1 MLDDARLRFRLLTI
15 VLAALSGCI
24 GNCDPPPKPVSPE
37 AGGGDAMVAVRDAR
51 DAATDARNDAF
62 AETTADAAV
71 LADKGKTLYGRY
83 CDFCHGADGHGYA
96 ADEAPALANDD
107 LLAIA
112 SDEYLRDAILKGRPG
127 TTMSSWGHGRG
138 GPLGADD
145 AMAIVV
151 FLRGWQK
158 RLAEKL
164 EKRTVEGDAARGEKL
179 YGAQCAKCHGAKGTG
194 GKYNALANAELLAA
208 ASDEFLAYTIEHGR
222 SGTPMSSFS
231 TLKKQDVDDVVTLLR
246 TWQKAPNAQL
256 DLPPKAGELKSV
268 VIHPKGPEPT
278 TFKEGADFIPVDVV
292 KKEVDRGAALVI
304 VDARAP
310 GDYAMMHV
318 AGAISVPFYTVNDYA
333 AQIPK
338 DRWIL
343 TYCAC
348 PHAASVKARDAL
360 RALGYKKVAVLD
372 EGINVW
378 RDRGYPVRCGSKP

>member
-1 MLDDARLRFRLLTI
+1 MLDGATLRLRLATI
-15 VLAALSGCI
+15 LLAALSGCI
-24 GNCDPPPKPVSPE
+24 GNCDPPPKPASPE
-37 AGGGDAMVAVRDAR
+37 GGRGDAMAAVHDAAVDAR
-51 DAATDARNDAF
+51 KDAF

-71 LADKGKTLYGRY
+71 LVDKGKTLYGRY

-107 LLAIA
+107 LLTIA
-112 SDEYLRDAILKGRPG
+112 TDDYLRDAIMKGRPG
-127 TTMSSWGHGRG
+127 TTMSSWGIGRG
-138 GPLGADD
+138 GPVGADD
-145 AMAIVV
+145 ASAIVV
-151 FLRGWQK
+151 FLRAWQK
-158 RLAEKL
+158 RPAEKL

-179 YGAQCAKCHGAKGTG
+179 YGAQCAKCHGAMGTG

-222 SGTPMSSFS
+222 TGTPMPAFAQQ
-231 TLKKQDVDDVVTLLR
+231 LKKQDVDDLLTLLR
-246 TWQKAPNAQL
+246 SWQKAPGAPL
-256 DLPPKAGELKSV
+256 DLPPKPGELKKV
-268 VIHPKGPEPT
+268 VINPKGPEPT
-278 TFKEGADFIPVDVV
+278 TFKEGADFIPVDLV
-292 KKEVDRGAALVI
+292 KKEVDRGAALII

-318 AGAISVPFYTVNDYA
+318 AGAVSVPFYTVNDYA

-338 DRWIL
+338 DHWIL

-378 RDRGYPVRCGSKP
+378 RDRGYPVRGGAKP

>member
-1 MLDDARLRFRLLTI
+1 MRLRLLTI
-15 VLAALSGCI
+15 VLAGLSGCI
-24 GNCDPPPKPVSPE
+24 GNCDPPPKPASPE
-37 AGGGDAMVAVRDAR
+37 AGSADASIARVHDAS
-51 DAATDARNDAF
+51 ALATKDAF
-62 AETTADAAV
+62 AETTMDAAV

-83 CDFCHGADGHGYA
+83 CDFCHGKEGHGYA
-96 ADEAPALANDD
+96 ADEAPALASDD

-112 SDEYLRDAILKGRPG
+112 SDDYLRDAILKGRPG

-158 RLAEKL
+158 RPAEKL
-164 EKRTVEGDAARGEKL
+164 EKRSAAEGDAAIGDAARGEKL
-179 YGAQCAKCHGAKGTG
+179 YTAQCAKCHGAKGTG
-194 GKYNALANAELLAA
+194 GKYNALANPELLAA

-222 SGTPMSSFS
+222 SGTPMSAFS
-231 TLKKQDVDDVVTLLR
+231 QLKKQDVDDLLALLR
-246 TWQKAPNAQL
+246 SWQKAPDQKL
-256 DLPPKAGELKSV
+256 DLPPKPGELKNV
-268 VIHPKGPEPT
+268 VINPKGREPT
-278 TFKEGADFIPVDVV
+278 TFKDGADFIPVDVV
-292 KKEVDRGAALVI
+292 KKEVDGGAALVI
-304 VDARAP
+304 LDARAA
-310 GDYAMMHV
+310 GDYALMHV
-318 AGAISVPFYTVNDYA
+318 AGAVSVPFYTVNEYA

-338 DRWIL
+338 DRWVL

-378 RDRGYPVRCGSKP
+378 RDRGYPVRGGSKP

>member
-1 MLDDARLRFRLLTI
+1 MRLRLLTI
-15 VLAALSGCI
+15 VLAGLSGCI
-24 GNCDPPPKPVSPE
+24 GNCDPPPKTASPE
-37 AGGGDAMVAVRDAR
+37 GGAGDASLARVTIPDAS
-51 DAATDARNDAF
+51 DSAKKDAF
-62 AETTADAAV
+62 AETTMDAAV

-83 CDFCHGADGHGYA
+83 CDFCHGKEGHGYA

-107 LLAIA
+107 LLAIS
-112 SDEYLRDAILKGRPG
+112 SDDYLRDAILKGRPG

-145 AMAIVV
+145 ASAIVV

-158 RLAEKL
+158 RPAEKL

-179 YGAQCAKCHGAKGTG
+179 YTAQCAKCHGAKGSG
-194 GKYNALANAELLAA
+194 GKYNALANPELLAA

-222 SGTPMSSFS
+222 SGTPMSAFS
-231 TLKKQDVDDVVTLLR
+231 QLKKQDVDDLLTLLR
-246 TWQKAPNAQL
+246 SWQKAPDQKL
-256 DLPPKAGELKSV
+256 DLPPKPGELKNV
-268 VIHPKGPEPT
+268 VINPKGKEPT
-278 TFKEGADFIPVDVV
+278 TFKDGADFIPVDVV
-292 KKEVDRGAALVI
+292 KKEVDGGAAVVI
-304 VDARAP
+304 LDARAA
-310 GDYAMMHV
+310 GDYALMHV
-318 AGAISVPFYTVNDYA
+318 AGAVSVPFYTVNEYA

-378 RDRGYPVRCGSKP
+378 RDRGYPVRGGSKP

>member
-1 MLDDARLRFRLLTI
+1 LSFRRAI
-15 VLAALSGCI
+15 FVSAALSGCI

-37 AGGGDAMVAVRDAR
+37 AGAADAMAAARDGAADAR
-51 DAATDARNDAF
+51 KDAF

-83 CDFCHGADGHGYA
+83 CDFCHGAEGHGYA
-96 ADEAPALANDD
+96 ADEAPALANDG

-112 SDEYLRDAILKGRPG
+112 SDDYLRDAILKGRPG
-127 TTMSSWGHGRG
+127 TTMSSWGVARG

-158 RLAEKL
+158 RAVEKL

-179 YGAQCAKCHGAKGTG
+179 YTAQCAKCHGAKGTG
-194 GKYNALANAELLAA
+194 GKYNALANPELLAA

-222 SGTPMSSFS
+222 SGTPMPGFASQF
-231 TLKKQDVDDVVTLLR
+231 KKQDVDDLLTLLR
-246 TWQKAPNAQL
+246 TWQKAPDTKL
-256 DLPPKAGELKSV
+256 DLPPKPGELKSV
-268 VIHPKGPEPT
+268 VINPKGPEPT
-278 TFKEGADFIPVDVV
+278 TFKEGADFIPVDTV

-304 VDARAP
+304 IDARAA
-310 GDYAMMHV
+310 GDYAIMHV
-318 AGAISVPFYTVNDYA
+318 AGAVSVPFYTVNDYA

-360 RALGYKKVAVLD
+360 RALGYKRVAVLD

-378 RDRGYPVRCGSKP
+378 RDRGYPVRGGSKP

>member
-1 MLDDARLRFRLLTI
+1 MRFRLATFL
-15 VLAALSGCI
+15 LALLSGCI
-24 GNCDPPPKPVSPE
+24 GTCDPPPKAASTE
-37 AGGGDAMVAVRDAR
+37 GGALDGAARGASAGAR
-51 DAATDARNDAF
+51 RDAF

-71 LADKGKTLYGRY
+71 LADKGKMLYGRY
-83 CDFCHGADGHGYA
+83 CDFCHGAEGHGYA

-112 SDEYLRDAILKGRPG
+112 SDDYLRDAIVKGRPG
-127 TTMSSWGHGRG
+127 TTMSSWGIGRG

-145 AMAIVV
+145 AQAIVV

-158 RLAEKL
+158 RPAEKL
-164 EKRTVEGDAARGEKL
+164 EKRTISGDAARGEKL
-179 YGAQCAKCHGAKGTG
+179 YAAQCAKCHGAKGTG

-222 SGTPMSSFS
+222 SGTPMPAFAQ
-231 TLKKQDVDDVVTLLR
+231 LKKEEVDDLLALLR
-246 TWQKAPNAQL
+246 TWQKTPDTKL
-256 DLPPKAGELKSV
+256 DLPPKPGELKSV
-268 VIHPKGPEPT
+268 VINPKGKEPT
-278 TFKEGADFIPVDVV
+278 TFKEGADFIKVDDV
-292 KKEVDRGAALVI
+292 KKEVDGGAAMII

-310 GDYAMMHV
+310 GDYALMHV

-378 RDRGYPVRCGSKP
+378 RDRGYPVRGGSKP